1 MGFWKMAA
9 GGAVIL
15 GLLENFRELHGF
27 RTTEYDIRSE
37 KMRGEARVLF
47 LSDLHNHRYG
57 FRNRRLVE
65 AVRQA
70 KPDLILIG
78 GDMLVGK
85 EEQSFAPAVEFLRQI
100 TGEAPVYYANGNH
113 EQRMKEQQDRFGTD
127 YLIYKRRLEEIG
139 VTFLEN
145 ETVKIPL
152 GETVVRLTG
161 LEIPLE
167 DYTRFHQKELRP
179 EEIRER
185 IGDCDREAFTILLA
199 HNPSYMK
206 EYLAWGAD
214 LILSGHLHG
223 GMVRIP
229 GIGGVIGPD
238 FVLFPKYSGE
248 MRRVGDQTVIV
259 SKGLGTHT
267 IHIRLFNPAE
277 VVVLSL
283 NNC

>member
-85 EEQSFAPAVEFLRQI
+85 EEQSLWSSCGRSP
-100 TGEAPVYYANGNH
+100 G
-113 EQRMKEQQDRFGTD
+113 
-127 YLIYKRRLEEIG
+127 KRRCIMP
-139 VTFLEN
+139 TA
-145 ETVKIPL
+145 TM
-152 GETVVRLTG
+152 
-161 LEIPLE
+161 
-167 DYTRFHQKELRP
+167 
-179 EEIRER
+179 
-185 IGDCDREAFTILLA
+185 
-199 HNPSYMK
+199 S
-206 EYLAWGAD
+206 
-214 LILSGHLHG
+214 SG
-223 GMVRIP
+223 
-229 GIGGVIGPD
+229 
-238 FVLFPKYSGE
+238 
-248 MRRVGDQTVIV
+248 
-259 SKGLGTHT
+259 
-267 IHIRLFNPAE
+267 
-277 VVVLSL
+277 
-283 NNC
+283 